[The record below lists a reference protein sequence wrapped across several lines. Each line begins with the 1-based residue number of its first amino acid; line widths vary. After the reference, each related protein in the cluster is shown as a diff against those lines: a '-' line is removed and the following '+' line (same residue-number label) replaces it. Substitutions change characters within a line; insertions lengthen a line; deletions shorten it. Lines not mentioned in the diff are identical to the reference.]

1 MRTSTI
7 STLSAAPLLAKVN
20 LTTKCSSS
28 LWTMEAMLGCAAY
41 IRDILI
47 RQTKKPPAP
56 GRKAKKRAKR
66 LESTFDGERDAV
78 AEQLHAGNAAA
89 TSDEE
94 KLYYCLKY
102 AHHKSG
108 RKRGDESLETIV
120 RRAPSLPGGR
130 PAKRFYKSNP
140 PRNWG
145 LCLQCGALIY
155 PENLIPGTNF
165 HNCRVMRELLRQELH
180 ND

>member
-1 MRTSTI
+1 MCCV
-7 STLSAAPLLAKVN
+7 L
-20 LTTKCSSS
+20 
-28 LWTMEAMLGCAAY
+28 
-41 IRDILI
+41 RDILI

-130 PAKRFYKSNP
+130 AAKRFYKSNP